1 MKIIQLKNNIEI
13 LVDDEIY
20 GEVVNHKWNI
30 CNAKGKS
37 YIRTTIYYPKKQDI
51 YLHHIV
57 LGGLIKGYTTLF
69 IDGNSLNCQKE
80 NLMQI
85 PFHTKSHIRLCHF
98 ANKTSKYRG
107 VYENNGKFIS
117 AIQIDGKLNYL
128 GKFITEKEAAIKY
141 DLKAIELY
149 KQFAV
154 TNIITNPYIIS
165 DKNLAELSI
174 V

>member
-1 MKIIQLKNNIEI
+1 MKKIQLKNNFEI

-20 GEVVNHKWNI
+20 GDVVSHKWNI
-30 CNAKGKS
+30 CNVKGKK
-37 YIRTTIYYPKKQDI
+37 YIRTTVYHPKKQDI
-51 YLHHIV
+51 YLHHVV
-57 LGGLIKGYTTLF
+57 LGGLTKGYTTLF
-69 IDGNSLNCQKE
+69 IDGNSLNCQKV

-85 PFHTKSHIRLCHF
+85 PFHTKSHIRLCNF
-98 ANKTSKYRG
+98 NNKTSKYRG
-107 VYENNGKFIS
+107 VYENNGKFIA

-154 TNIITNPYIIS
+154 TNIITNPYILP
-165 DKNLAELSI
+165 DNRVGELS
-174 V
+174 VA